1 MCTTSGLNG
10 VGVSMFTRQVSSACA
25 LPPGR
30 STTVAWGSFNQVR
43 WVAIGTPLPVKKA
56 SPG

>member
-10 VGVSMFTRQVSSACA
+10 VGASTFTRQVSPACA

-30 STTVAWGSFNQVR
+30 STTVARGCFIQVR
-43 WVAIGTPLPVKKA
+43 WVAIGTPPLLKNA
-56 SPG
+56 NPG